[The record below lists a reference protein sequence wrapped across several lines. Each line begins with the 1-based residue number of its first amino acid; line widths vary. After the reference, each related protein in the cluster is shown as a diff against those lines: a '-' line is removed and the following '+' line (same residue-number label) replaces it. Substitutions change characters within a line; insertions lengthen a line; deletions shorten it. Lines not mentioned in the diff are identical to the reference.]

1 LLARQCRCVAYPKK
15 ASVRIFANQART
27 AAGLN
32 QSSKL
37 SLAMIVLLVDLDSG
51 VSLLVRAFS
60 QPHLSNRYQ
69 ISGSMTIPKTC
80 TFNFYDKGSKKL
92 IK

>member
-1 LLARQCRCVAYPKK
+1 
-15 ASVRIFANQART
+15 
-27 AAGLN
+27 
-32 QSSKL
+32 
-37 SLAMIVLLVDLDSG
+37 VDLDSG

>member
-1 LLARQCRCVAYPKK
+1 MP
-15 ASVRIFANQART
+15 VRRLSQEGERPYFANQART

-51 VSLLVRAFS
+51 VSLLDRAFS
-60 QPHLSNRYQ
+60 QPQLSSHYQ
-69 ISGSMTIPKTC
+69 ISGSMTIPKTG
-80 TFNFYDKGSKKL
+80 TSDFYDKEAKSSSSDSH
-92 IK
+92 